1 MNKYLRFYS
10 PSLAPAASAQH
21 VLINVS
27 KMTMMG
33 TDNTGGGD
41 FDLVFYYGA
50 SKDFKILLTF
60 TPDLGGIAYE
70 LVSHVADIITE
81 LCAEGNNDVYAD
93 VGTADGVKVPLG
105 IGGIVF
111 NLVLTEVQRST

>member
-10 PSLAPAASAQH
+10 PSLAPAASSQH

-27 KMTMMG
+27 KMTMM
-33 TDNTGGGD
+33 TSDNTGGGD
-41 FDLVFYYGA
+41 FDLVFYYGD

-60 TPDLGGIAYE
+60 TPDLGGAADE
-70 LVSHVADIITE
+70 LVSYVADIITE

-93 VGTADGVKVPLG
+93 VGNEDGIRVK
-105 IGGIVF
+105 IGPVVF
-111 NLVLTEVQRST
+111 TLVLTEVQRAT

>member
-27 KMTMMG
+27 KMT
-33 TDNTGGGD
+33 TLTFDNTGGGD
-41 FDLVFYYGA
+41 FDLVFFYGD
-50 SKDFKILLTF
+50 SKDFQILLTF
-60 TPDLGGIAYE
+60 TPDLGAIGYE
-70 LVSHVADIITE
+70 LVSHVSNIITE

-93 VGTADGVKVPLG
+93 VGTTDGIKIPLG
-105 IGGIVF
+105 AAGVVF
-111 NLVLTEVQRST
+111 NLVLTEVQRAT